1 MTDTGVAS
9 CARRVLVTGGA
20 GEIGRAF
27 VDRYRDEYELTVL
40 DLPGAWSR
48 EIEGIRIVEADIRNL
63 EALKPAFAG
72 IDTVV
77 HLAARRQPSAV
88 WADVLEINIVGTY
101 NVVAAAVA
109 SGCRRVLFASSVH
122 AVSGY
127 PRGLQV
133 REDDPINPGNLYGV
147 SKCFGEALGRYAAEQ
162 EGLSFIAL
170 RIGAFDPTVTASDVG
185 RGWTLEEYCAPGD
198 LIELI
203 KLCVDD
209 ERICFEIF
217 NATSDNRFNRLDVT
231 KARRLLG
238 YKPVFDAFA
247 MVPAVREALGAAD
260 PGAWRELSGMGGEV
274 GMDELGES

>member
-1 MTDTGVAS
+1 MPVGSQDRPDVVGPPPPERHRSLECPQQRLGAVRGAQGELPLGVEPLGRDGVDLAVTPGVDLL
-9 CARRVLVTGGA
+9 APRLRAGIEPRDAVGPRVL
-20 GEIGRAF
+20 
-27 VDRYRDEYELTVL
+27 
-40 DLPGAWSR
+40 
-48 EIEGIRIVEADIRNL
+48 IE
-63 EALKPAFAG
+63 
-72 IDTVV
+72 
-77 HLAARRQPSAV
+77 
-88 WADVLEINIVGTY
+88 LEINIVGTY

-209 ERICFEIF
+209 ERIRFEIF